1 MIIESSLDEVKRR
14 ESAMKI
20 IRSRVRSNGRT
31 SIYDLTGLAGGFPLS
46 DGDMALLETYAGPA
60 VFDDEIQR
68 LGREHLG
75 GEKILALNRTSSG
88 ILAATLA
95 LVQDGDEI
103 VHYLPK
109 SPAHPSIPRSAELV
123 GASYREFDDVN
134 QFKVGEKTAL
144 VFITGSTMDHQV
156 VDEKNFRKVVE
167 LAHEHGVP
175 VFVDDASGARLRT
188 VVYKQPRAM
197 DMGADLAVTS
207 TDKLMDGPRGG
218 LMAGKEDII
227 DRVKSKA
234 LQFGLEAQP
243 PIVVGMARALENF
256 KPERIV
262 EAFHTKDE
270 IYTALKEDI
279 SSIMETPTGFMMKPE
294 GVMAEMGAAGVE
306 TCLSKKDL
314 AFVFA
319 MLLLEKHSIITIP
332 AVGMPGAS
340 ATVRIDLASKDAS
353 RIERQKLIN
362 AFKKTLDELKSIAS
376 DEGACRAVL
385 GTSQDAQKK
394 N

>member
-20 IRSRVRSNGRT
+20 IRSKLGSKGRKA
-31 SIYDLTGLAGGFPLS
+31 IYDLTGLAGGFPLL

-95 LVQDGDEI
+95 LVQEGDEI

-123 GASYREFDDVN
+123 GATYREFEDIN

-156 VDEKNFRKVVE
+156 IDENNFRKVVE

-188 VVYKQPRAM
+188 VIYKQPRAM

-243 PIVVGMARALENF
+243 PLVVGMARALENF

-279 SSIMETPTGFMMKPE
+279 PSIMETPTGFMLKPE
-294 GVMAEMGAAGVE
+294 GFMAELDANGVE
-306 TCLSKKDL
+306 TCLSQNDL

-319 MLLLEKHSIITIP
+319 RLLLEKHGIITIP

-353 RIERQKLIN
+353 RIERQKLID
-362 AFKKTLDELKSIAS
+362 AFKRTLHELVSIAS

-385 GTSQDAQKK
+385 GTSQDVQKK